1 MNLNPYLLPIP
12 STLYP
17 YLYPLSLPSLPHRFP
32 PTRIARHPR
41 THHANILNIQTPL
54 EKAHAVR
61 AAKKAKKEGIKKKRL
76 EAMKKA
82 REAKKKNAA

>member
-1 MNLNPYLLPIP
+1 MNLDPYPQP
-12 STLYP
+12 
-17 YLYPLSLPSLPHRFP
+17 LPSLPHPFFP
-32 PTRIARHPR
+32 VRLTSHV
-41 THHANILNIQTPL
+41 TLENSHANSPKIQTPL

-82 REAKKKNAA
+82 REAKKKAAA